1 MRQYFEMS
9 PHPQDQIDDEEDEV
23 EQKSDQEENA
33 NNTNQQQNNGAQQG
47 NEVEEMLEQLAIDDA
62 ADEGTGQ
69 NRQGSSGSA

>member
-9 PHPQDQIDDEEDEV
+9 PHPQDQIGDEEDEV
-23 EQKSDQEENA
+23 EELEVNT
-33 NNTNQQQNNGAQQG
+33 NNSNQQQNNGAQQD

-69 NRQGSSGSA
+69 NRQGQSGSA

>member
-1 MRQYFEMS
+1 MS

-47 NEVEEMLEQLAIDDA
+47 NEIEEMIEQLAIDDA

>member
-23 EQKSDQEENA
+23 EEQQSNA
-33 NNTNQQQNNGAQQG
+33 NSNNQQENNAQQG
-47 NEVEEMLEQLAIDDA
+47 NEVEEMLENLAIDEDT
-62 ADEGTGQ
+62 DKETTQ